1 MVFVIQLRTVYLS
14 TIKAKPRRK
23 QAAKLDI
30 ILLIVGITGLWIGTE
45 LTIGGALT
53 IAKRHHLSDFF
64 VGLVIL
70 SFGSDL
76 PEVAIAI
83 DAGIKTSLGQDASG
97 IVVGSSIGSIVGQI
111 GFVLGLTGL
120 IAYLTL
126 PLRFIFQ
133 HGAVLLGATVLL
145 FLVALDGIVTRTE
158 GLILITLYL
167 IYVFVLLKG
176 EKVPAGAQES
186 MARGRFNPWVLLIL
200 GLGTLIAS
208 SELTVTS
215 VVSLAKNF
223 EVSEAVISVVVIG
236 FGTSLPELS
245 ISISAILKKKI
256 HLSVGN
262 IIGSNI
268 LDTLLP
274 IGIAALISPLVFE
287 REFLLFDLPFI
298 FILTFLTL
306 VFFVRI
312 RGLQKVEAGIILGL
326 YFFYLTIKLH
336 QL

>member
-1 MVFVIQLRTVYLS
+1 MPVSRPASARTHPVS
-14 TIKAKPRRK
+14 
-23 QAAKLDI
+23 
-30 ILLIVGITGLWIGTE
+30 
-45 LTIGGALT
+45 
-53 IAKRHHLSDFF
+53 
-64 VGLVIL
+64 
-70 SFGSDL
+70 
-76 PEVAIAI
+76 
-83 DAGIKTSLGQDASG
+83 
-97 IVVGSSIGSIVGQI
+97 SIVGQI

-145 FLVALDGIVTRTE
+145 FLVALDGNVTRTE

-245 ISISAILKKKI
+245 ISISAILKKKV

-326 YFFYLTIKLH
+326 YFFYLAIKLH